1 VIRQRL
7 TDRLRDSAMRRPV
20 GLGRAAQPLVD
31 AIAALYDK
39 ALDRVLT
46 SPLRVTSAMEARAL
60 LAGERG
66 AEELA
71 DDVQRI
77 AVLAVPVARTL
88 IRGARF
94 TKVPWALV
102 ASTSISI
109 ATAVRTGVRE
119 VQVLGS
125 LLAYRLE
132 RETGRPAD
140 PALVKK
146 LAVELY
152 LQPKRVPDLSDR
164 RLRVNRLARR
174 WIFRGAVGRSTAKSA
189 LRALAAAEKLDV
201 TPLVDRWSDVG
212 ERRPPGELAA

>member
-7 TDRLRDSAMRRPV
+7 SDRLREATARRPA
-20 GLGRAAQPLVD
+20 GLGVPAQPLLD
-31 AIAALYDK
+31 AVAALYDK

-60 LAGERG
+60 LTGERG

-77 AVLAVPVARTL
+77 AVLAVPLARAL
-88 IRGARF
+88 LRGARF
-94 TKVPWALV
+94 TRVPWALV

-164 RLRVNRLARR
+164 RLRVNRLGRR
-174 WIFRGAVGRSTAKSA
+174 WIFRGAVGRTTAKSA
-189 LRALAAAEKLDV
+189 SRALAAAEKLDIA
-201 TPLVDRWSDVG
+201 PLVDRWS
-212 ERRPPGELAA
+212 EAPEQPSGELAA